1 MTNRVRLICSTAA
14 GFKSE
19 EDLLLM
25 QANCEVNTK
34 QIWDKNDVS
43 VSVLHGIYM
52 VSTSIA
58 SMLFTLPGS
67 CIRFHT
73 EYNFKKY

>member
-1 MTNRVRLICSTAA
+1 
-14 GFKSE
+14 
-19 EDLLLM
+19 M

-73 EYNFKKY
+73 EYDFKKY